1 MTEENIRIITKL
13 SNALDKMTD
22 FQKGKILGAVETL
35 EEISEMKEKKKED
48 SDENLQPAS

>member
-13 SNALDKMTD
+13 SNVLGKMTD

-35 EEISEMKEKKKED
+35 EEISEMEKREKED